1 APQSLSTGTLIDPRL
16 SDSRRVGVI
25 VVCLLPQCNPMRCA
39 APAKSNYHRHLP
51 GPLGDLYI
59 PESLAAGRGGGH
71 LLQRVG
77 LRENFECPCR
87 LFVSR
92 QAALLKRALPGLPPS
107 SGA

>member
-1 APQSLSTGTLIDPRL
+1 
-16 SDSRRVGVI
+16 
-25 VVCLLPQCNPMRCA
+25 
-39 APAKSNYHRHLP
+39 YHRHLP

-77 LRENFECPCR
+77 RRENFECPCR

-107 SGA
+107 SGAGEIPRASPCRACPPASPSAQRPPLPRPPRRTS